1 MKSHNKAKLTLW
13 YLYLITNILQIAQ
26 NPLDSEYGMSVLIND
41 LREKLAEKEE
51 ELHDMDILNQTLI
64 LREHMSN
71 NELQAAR
78 KELINV
84 SFLYGV

>member
-1 MKSHNKAKLTLW
+1 M
-13 YLYLITNILQIAQ
+13 QIAL
-26 NPLDSEYGMSVLIND
+26 NPLDSDYSVSVHING
-41 LREKLAEKEE
+41 LRDRLSEKEE

-78 KELINV
+78 KELIHV
-84 SFLYGV
+84 RFLFLHAFKICNLEVATLSP